1 MATMRKRRVS
11 VAVGVAAGLVAACT
25 AGGPLPAVGQST
37 SAKGIYEEGNAVG
50 VKFQVLRE
58 RAGELGRVSSS
69 YPFRSGDRFK
79 FEVETNRAAFVYVLN
94 RTLRGDARNLQS
106 KGIEEIREEDRL
118 NRSGSRQQYTLLYPR
133 PGERPAEMPAG
144 RRVQLPPEDDR
155 FFRMDDDPGV
165 ERIYVLASDRRIDIS
180 EFFSLENG
188 RQREGR
194 TPRTDRPGGNGSIDD
209 DVLDQ
214 LNARLA
220 SWAGNALTE
229 FADEDAHSKGVDVSS
244 YGIGD
249 PARSRNSPTAIEV
262 SLKHLP

>member
-11 VAVGVAAGLVAACT
+11 VAVWVAAGLVAACT
-25 AGGPLPAVGQST
+25 AGGPPPAVGQSA
-37 SAKGIYEEGNAVG
+37 SAKGIYEEDGNAVG

-58 RAGELGRVSSS
+58 RAGELRRVSSS

-94 RTLRGDARNLQS
+94 RTLPGDARELQT
-106 KGIEEIREEDRL
+106 KCPEICEEDRR
-118 NRSGSRQQYTLLYPR
+118 NRSGSRQPYTLLYPR
-133 PGERPAEMPAG
+133 PGERPPALPAG
-144 RRVQLPPEDDR
+144 RRVQLPREDDR
-155 FFRMDDDPGV
+155 FFTMDGNPGV
-165 ERIYVLASDRRIDIS
+165 ERVYVLASDRRIDIS
-180 EFFSLENG
+180 EFFSLESG

-220 SWAGNALTE
+220 SWAGNTLTE
-229 FADEDAHSKGVDVSS
+229 FADEDAD
-244 YGIGD
+244 YGIG
-249 PARSRNSPTAIEV
+249 RSRNSPTAIEV